1 MFVCVIFLMKM
12 CGSDR
17 GWWLPAGHV
26 DPNES
31 FQDGARRETWE
42 EAGIDV
48 NLVTTLQMPT
58 MIL

>member
-1 MFVCVIFLMKM
+1 VW

-31 FQDGARRETWE
+31 FQDAARRETME

-48 NLVTTLQMPT
+48 NLVTLEVP
-58 MIL
+58 